1 MEQTQTPASHLSLRD
16 ALVVSAICFGL
27 FILASFEA
35 VMDDYPKA
43 VFSDASN
50 LYGILIE
57 ATLAVCALLY
67 LHARRFDI
75 RTLYPRPQWIGALQ
89 GVGVYIVAEALA
101 WVVTL
106 PLAGEDGSAPLIA
119 FSFQSVS
126 LASTVAFAMVNGA
139 FEEVFLLGVLVR
151 GLKGHGLLFGAGFS
165 LLVRLLCHT
174 YQGPLGSVSIL
185 AFGLVLTVFYIRTGR
200 LWPVVFAHILADI
213 VPVILSE
220 G

>member
-1 MEQTQTPASHLSLRD
+1 MAQTRTAASALSLMD
-16 ALVVSAICFGL
+16 AFIVSTICFGL
-27 FILASFEA
+27 FIVASLEA
-35 VMDDYPKA
+35 VRDGYPKA

-50 LYGILIE
+50 AYGILIE
-57 ATLAVCALLY
+57 VTLAACALLY
-67 LHARRFDI
+67 LRSRRFDL
-75 RTLYPRPQWIGALQ
+75 RPLYPRPQWIGALQ
-89 GVGVYIVAEALA
+89 GAGIYIVAEALA

-106 PLAGEDGSAPLIA
+106 PLVGDDGSAPLTA
-119 FSFQSVS
+119 FSFQGVS
-126 LASTVAFAMVNGA
+126 LASTVAFAMVNGT

-151 GLKGHGLLFGAGFS
+151 GLKGHGVLFAAGFS

-213 VPVILSE
+213 VPVIMSE